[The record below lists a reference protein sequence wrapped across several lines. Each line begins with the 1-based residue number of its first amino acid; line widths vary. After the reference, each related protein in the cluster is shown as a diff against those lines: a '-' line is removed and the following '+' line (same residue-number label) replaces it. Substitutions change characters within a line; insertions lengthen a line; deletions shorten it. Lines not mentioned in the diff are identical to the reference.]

1 MELWFVDVALEK
13 WRVKWAL
20 KSISKEKKKMTL
32 LDPLADACS
41 IIKNA
46 ENVCKSNVTLNKRSK
61 LIGTVL
67 RILQANGYIAE
78 YESINDGREGKFKV
92 ELLGRI
98 NKIGVIK
105 PRKAIKAKNIESEE
119 KNYLPA
125 VQFGMLLISTSK
137 GVISHI
143 EAKKLHIGG
152 RLLAYVY

>member
-1 MELWFVDVALEK
+1 
-13 WRVKWAL
+13 
-20 KSISKEKKKMTL
+20 MTL
-32 LDPLADACS
+32 LDPLADTCS

-46 ENVCKSNVTLNKRSK
+46 EAVSKSTVIINPRSK

-78 YESINDGREGKFKV
+78 YESINDGRTGKFRV

-105 PRKAIKAKNIESEE
+105 PRKAIKISKIEQAE
-119 KNYLPA
+119 KQYLPA
-125 VQFGMLLISTSK
+125 VNFGMILISTSK
-137 GVISHI
+137 GVMSHK
-143 EAKKLHIGG
+143 EAKEKHIGG

>member
-1 MELWFVDVALEK
+1 
-13 WRVKWAL
+13 
-20 KSISKEKKKMTL
+20 MTL

-46 ENVCKSNVTLNKRSK
+46 ESVCKSTIIIKPRSK
-61 LIGTVL
+61 LIGTML

-78 YESINDGREGKFKV
+78 YESINDGRTGKFKV

-105 PRKAIKAKNIESEE
+105 PRKAIKATKIEVEE

-125 VQFGMLLISTSK
+125 VNFGPAI
-137 GVISHI
+137 
-143 EAKKLHIGG
+143 
-152 RLLAYVY
+152 

>member
-1 MELWFVDVALEK
+1 M
-13 WRVKWAL
+13 
-20 KSISKEKKKMTL
+20 L

-46 ENVCKSNVTLNKRSK
+46 ETVCKSTVVIRPRSK
-61 LIGTVL
+61 MIGTVL

-105 PRKAIKAKNIESEE
+105 PRKPIKARNIEQAE
-119 KNYLPA
+119 KEYLPA
-125 VQFGMLLISTSK
+125 VNFGMLLISTNQ
-137 GVISHI
+137 GVMSHQ
-143 EAKKLHIGG
+143 EAKEKHIGG
-152 RLLAYVY
+152 RLIAYVY